1 MIRGKQ
7 EKGASLTTPT
17 GNCFSSMRPLS
28 GATLKRALAATLI
41 AHLLLLA
48 WASGSQQ
55 VGAVATEAPADSPPP
70 PYPDHTRLLVVR
82 DAQGNERP
90 VTTAADWEIRRGHIL
105 AHLQEVMG
113 PLPGKERRVA
123 VDVRVSETHQE
134 RGYTRQ
140 KISFASEPGDRVP
153 AWLLIPD
160 GGNGDANKRRPAM
173 LCLHQTIAIG
183 KDEPAGLGTNPDLDY
198 ARELAEQGYVTIAPD
213 YPNIG
218 EYQRDVYAMG
228 YASASMKTIWNNIR
242 AVDVVTERP
251 DVDAGRIG
259 VIGHS
264 LGGHNAIFTALFEPR
279 IRAIVSS
286 CGFNAFPDYF
296 RGDIAGWS
304 HSGTCP
310 GSARSMVWTCTTSLS
325 IFPS

>member
-1 MIRGKQ
+1 
-7 EKGASLTTPT
+7 
-17 GNCFSSMRPLS
+17 MRPLS

-160 GGNGDANKRRPAM
+160 GGNGDAKKRRPAM
-173 LCLHQTIAIG
+173 RT
-183 KDEPAGLGTNPDLDY
+183 
-198 ARELAEQGYVTIAPD
+198 
-213 YPNIG
+213 
-218 EYQRDVYAMG
+218 
-228 YASASMKTIWNNIR
+228 
-242 AVDVVTERP
+242 
-251 DVDAGRIG
+251 
-259 VIGHS
+259 
-264 LGGHNAIFTALFEPR
+264 
-279 IRAIVSS
+279 
-286 CGFNAFPDYF
+286 
-296 RGDIAGWS
+296 
-304 HSGTCP
+304 
-310 GSARSMVWTCTTSLS
+310 
-325 IFPS
+325 